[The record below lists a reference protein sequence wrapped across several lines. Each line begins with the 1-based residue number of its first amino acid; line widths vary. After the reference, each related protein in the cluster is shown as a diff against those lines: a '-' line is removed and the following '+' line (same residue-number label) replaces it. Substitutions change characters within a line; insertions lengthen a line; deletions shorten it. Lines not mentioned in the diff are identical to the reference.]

1 MRKVLLILCAVCGLL
16 PGCNENNN
24 EPAVPQEPEVT
35 LFDKNVMPGAYIN
48 YADNDTAI
56 YIWDGTAVA
65 YVENEKKIYR
75 FDGRFLGWYT
85 DGILYGKDGYAV
97 AAQNGIVKG
106 AISMTAPHPEPAKS
120 PKSRKPDRE
129 IQSAEPAFPHFE
141 NSWSET
147 SLTSFFT
154 SE

>member
-1 MRKVLLILCAVCGLL
+1 
-16 PGCNENNN
+16 
-24 EPAVPQEPEVT
+24 
-35 LFDKNVMPGAYIN
+35 MPGAYIN